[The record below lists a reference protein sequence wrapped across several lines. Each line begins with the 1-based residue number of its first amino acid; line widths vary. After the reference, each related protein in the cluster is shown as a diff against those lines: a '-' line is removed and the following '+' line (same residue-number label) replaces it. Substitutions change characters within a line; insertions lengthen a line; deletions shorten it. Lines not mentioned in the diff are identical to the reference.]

1 MNKSIF
7 FDVDNTL
14 VCREKNMISKS
25 TIQAIKSL
33 KKKNINIAIA
43 TGRSLAMVKQESFYD
58 LFKTIISANGSL
70 ITVNDEVIYKEYM
83 NQRLVRDLL
92 TVFEKNQT
100 PYCIHFLHESKGKLN
115 QAWVAEFSIK
125 YNMPLGYLEED
136 ILNGYELGADDYVTK
151 PFSLS
156 VLLLKI
162 DAYCKRNIK
171 SAQKKEI
178 ISGDICIYQ
187 DEMKIKVKEEIISL
201 TKNEWKMLTLFL
213 AHPKQILS
221 KNQIL
226 ENVTMSV
233 PSKSIYGLVGENG
246 AGKTTLFRI
255 LAGLSKPSSGTFSI
269 MQSVSLQELSEARR
283 RIGFMIEMPA
293 LYPDMTV
300 LQNIFVQQIQYN
312 GHKDASKAISVLQI
326 VGLDTQQNKKARHL
340 SLGMKQRL
348 ALAIALLNDPE
359 ILILDEPINGL
370 DPMGIVEIRELLL
383 SLNQTNGIT
392 IVISSHILSELEHIA
407 THYGFLHNGKLL
419 REVSSSSIPQSSD
432 GLEGFYKDML
442 EGGK

>member
-1 MNKSIF
+1 MQVLWAKSNIRECNN
-7 FDVDNTL
+7 VSTVKKHLRLGWRKWSGKDN
-14 VCREKNMISKS
+14 S
-25 TIQAIKSL
+25 
-33 KKKNINIAIA
+33 
-43 TGRSLAMVKQESFYD
+43 
-58 LFKTIISANGSL
+58 
-70 ITVNDEVIYKEYM
+70 
-83 NQRLVRDLL
+83 
-92 TVFEKNQT
+92 
-100 PYCIHFLHESKGKLN
+100 
-115 QAWVAEFSIK
+115 
-125 YNMPLGYLEED
+125 
-136 ILNGYELGADDYVTK
+136 
-151 PFSLS
+151 
-156 VLLLKI
+156 
-162 DAYCKRNIK
+162 
-171 SAQKKEI
+171 
-178 ISGDICIYQ
+178 
-187 DEMKIKVKEEIISL
+187 
-201 TKNEWKMLTLFL
+201 
-213 AHPKQILS
+213 
-221 KNQIL
+221 
-226 ENVTMSV
+226 
-233 PSKSIYGLVGENG
+233 
-246 AGKTTLFRI
+246 FRI

-300 LQNIFVQQIQYN
+300 LQNILS
-312 GHKDASKAISVLQI
+312 SKFNITVTKMPQSYQCAANSWVRYAAKQ
-326 VGLDTQQNKKARHL
+326 KARHL

-419 REVSSSSIPQSSD
+419 QEVSSSSIPQSSD

>member
-1 MNKSIF
+1 MG
-7 FDVDNTL
+7 DYALTT
-14 VCREKNMISKS
+14 SK
-25 TIQAIKSL
+25 L
-33 KKKNINIAIA
+33 
-43 TGRSLAMVKQESFYD
+43 
-58 LFKTIISANGSL
+58 
-70 ITVNDEVIYKEYM
+70 
-83 NQRLVRDLL
+83 
-92 TVFEKNQT
+92 
-100 PYCIHFLHESKGKLN
+100 C
-115 QAWVAEFSIK
+115 K
-125 YNMPLGYLEED
+125 YYG
-136 ILNGYELGADDYVTK
+136 
-151 PFSLS
+151 
-156 VLLLKI
+156 
-162 DAYCKRNIK
+162 
-171 SAQKKEI
+171 Q
-178 ISGDICIYQ
+178 
-187 DEMKIKVKEEIISL
+187 
-201 TKNEWKMLTLFL
+201 
-213 AHPKQILS
+213 
-221 KNQIL
+221 NQIL

-326 VGLDTQQNKKARHL
+326 VGLDTQQNKKAHHL

>member
-1 MNKSIF
+1 MG
-7 FDVDNTL
+7 DYALTT
-14 VCREKNMISKS
+14 SK
-25 TIQAIKSL
+25 L
-33 KKKNINIAIA
+33 
-43 TGRSLAMVKQESFYD
+43 
-58 LFKTIISANGSL
+58 
-70 ITVNDEVIYKEYM
+70 
-83 NQRLVRDLL
+83 
-92 TVFEKNQT
+92 
-100 PYCIHFLHESKGKLN
+100 C
-115 QAWVAEFSIK
+115 K
-125 YNMPLGYLEED
+125 YYG
-136 ILNGYELGADDYVTK
+136 
-151 PFSLS
+151 
-156 VLLLKI
+156 
-162 DAYCKRNIK
+162 
-171 SAQKKEI
+171 Q
-178 ISGDICIYQ
+178 
-187 DEMKIKVKEEIISL
+187 
-201 TKNEWKMLTLFL
+201 
-213 AHPKQILS
+213 
-221 KNQIL
+221 NQIL

-233 PSKSIYGLVGENG
+233 PSKSIYGLIGENG
-246 AGKTTLFRI
+246 AGKTSLFRI
-255 LAGLSKPSSGTFSI
+255 LAGLSQPSSGTFSI

-312 GHKDASKAISVLQI
+312 GHKDASKAISVLQT
-326 VGLDTQQNKKARHL
+326 VGFDTQQNKKARHL